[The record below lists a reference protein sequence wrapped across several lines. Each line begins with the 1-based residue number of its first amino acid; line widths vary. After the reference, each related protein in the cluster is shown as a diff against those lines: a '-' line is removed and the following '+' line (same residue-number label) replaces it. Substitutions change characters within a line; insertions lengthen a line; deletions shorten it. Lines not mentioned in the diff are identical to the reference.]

1 MADITKCKGTNCNR
15 KEQCYRYTAKENEYR
30 QSYFAIVPVNDV
42 QDCDYFWKDENETVR
57 WALYLWI

>member
-1 MADITKCKGTNCNR
+1 MADITKCKGTHCNR

-30 QSYFAIVPVNDV
+30 QAYFTIVPVNDV

-57 WALYLWI
+57 